1 MEILYNKEGIPLLMQ
16 STYVFGETSGLP
28 ANQANER
35 LKILMPYDLNENS
48 YIDIDG
54 VKVRP
59 WGAGNDFPQIAERE
73 IAGTSVLNTGLK
85 FLRNLTLGQGI
96 YPCRVKGFDDNG
108 NELLDPITDSRVQKF
123 VASRQVR
130 RYMEKVLY
138 TIDELTGL
146 VTATALMR
154 PERMKGISVKSIK
167 KKWKDKSFA
176 AGVNRD
182 VIQQGA
188 EMLGKDTAEIIQLAI
203 DGMTKVAP
211 ELGLWPVEENT

>member
-108 NELLDPITDSRVQKF
+108 NELLDPITDRVSLASALG
-123 VASRQVR
+123 VAR
-130 RYMEKVLY
+130 
-138 TIDELTGL
+138 
-146 VTATALMR
+146 
-154 PERMKGISVKSIK
+154 
-167 KKWKDKSFA
+167 
-176 AGVNRD
+176 
-182 VIQQGA
+182 
-188 EMLGKDTAEIIQLAI
+188 
-203 DGMTKVAP
+203 
-211 ELGLWPVEENT
+211 

>member
-35 LKILMPYDLNENS
+35 LKILMPYDMNENS

-108 NELLDPITDSRVQKF
+108 NELLDPVTDSRVQKF

-130 RYMEKVLY
+130 RYMEKVLRDY
-138 TIDELTGL
+138 LKFGNGA
-146 VTATALMR
+146 VQFVPSAA
-154 PERMKGISVKSIK
+154 GN
-167 KKWKDKSFA
+167 SFA
-176 AGVNRD
+176 GVSPVNALFRRYSEMDAYGSCRCIVSGYWPQRPGAGQYSNGRFCPSS
-182 VIQQGA
+182 IP
-188 EMLGKDTAEIIQLAI
+188 KCTS
-203 DGMTKVAP
+203 KC
-211 ELGLWPVEENT
+211 